1 MNKSSNT
8 DSEFWTPE
16 RCFIREL
23 LNAATCP
30 EVSLARTRVEPG
42 VRTQLHSLSVL
53 EWYVIEAGEGLMKV
67 GDEPA
72 YPVSA
77 GDTVR
82 IPVGTAQQITNTG
95 TADLLFFCICVPRFT
110 PDAYTALE

>member
-1 MNKSSNT
+1 MSKSSKT
-8 DSEFWTPE
+8 DREFWTGE

-23 LNAATCP
+23 LNLATCP
-30 EVSLARTRVEPG
+30 DVSLARTRVEPG

-53 EWYVIEAGEGLMKV
+53 EWYVIEAGHGLMKV

-77 GDTVR
+77 GDTIR
-82 IPVGTAQQITNTG
+82 IPVGSAQQITNTG
-95 TADLLFFCICVPRFT
+95 SSDLLFLCICVPRFT
-110 PDAYTALE
+110 PGCYTSLE